1 MYLGIAANMYL
12 ALLVLSML
20 VFLALCLVG
29 LFTLV
34 RQAITD
40 PPFAAPGV
48 FIEDRL
54 PAAAAPSSAARSVA
68 ALSEDAERSACGEGC
83 A

>member
-12 ALLVLSML
+12 ALAVLSTL

-29 LFTLV
+29 LFTLI
-34 RQAITD
+34 RQAIAD
-40 PPFAAPGV
+40 PPFTALHL

-54 PAAAAPSSAARSVA
+54 PVAAAPTYAAR
-68 ALSEDAERSACGEGC
+68 SEDAERSACGEGC

>member
-1 MYLGIAANMYL
+1 MYLRIAANMYL
-12 ALLVLSML
+12 ALIVLSML

-29 LFTLV
+29 LFTLI
-34 RQAITD
+34 RQAIAD
-40 PPFAAPGV
+40 PPFTSPHL

-54 PAAAAPSSAARSVA
+54 PVATALSAA
-68 ALSEDAERSACGEGC
+68 ALSEDAERNACGEGC